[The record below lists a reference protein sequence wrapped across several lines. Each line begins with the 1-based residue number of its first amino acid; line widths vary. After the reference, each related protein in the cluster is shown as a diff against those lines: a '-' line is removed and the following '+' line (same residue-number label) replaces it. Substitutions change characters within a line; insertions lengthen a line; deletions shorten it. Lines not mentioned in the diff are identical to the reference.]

1 MRRTDEMTH
10 LTVFDDCCPLQLR
23 SGAVMIRSAERP
35 LRPKPGGAVSRA
47 ESRGVLSLVVGL
59 RWSVS
64 GLSVSPS
71 PSPLSFVLL

>member
-10 LTVFDDCCPLQLR
+10 LTVFDDGCPLQLR

-71 PSPLSFVLL
+71 PSALSFVLL